1 MGETDKG
8 MDGMNEVYVLNLQ
21 EMIKLSFII
30 TEELQ
35 ILAYTVEDDKV
46 IFQYKYLLD
55 IT

>member
-35 ILAYTVEDDKV
+35 ILAYTVEDGV
-46 IFQYKYLLD
+46 LYQIGHSSR
-55 IT
+55 